1 MTRKYL
7 SVLAIERVLNS
18 GEIVETLPLKPGVNL
33 LIGSPNT
40 GKTKWLQMLDHLLG
54 DPDSFDQAFDEEL
67 ASKYQSTAAILQIGD
82 DEIRVERR
90 WKAPGSKS
98 KVYVDGK
105 EMSAK
110 DFQHRLMEML
120 GMPLLHFPKGNPM
133 SGQTWPELS
142 FRMLLRHMHHQQ
154 RFWSGLVD
162 QQPDGEQLACL
173 LQFLGL
179 AENIYGDAY
188 GELVKRKME
197 IERLRA
203 RLEQFG
209 RTLVHL
215 SRGAVST
222 NDEATALTIEA
233 VERAERGLEE
243 KREQLN
249 SQRLQAISDA
259 SNRALAQNNHK
270 IVTELTESRAALLRR
285 RTDLALKKELNA
297 GRIADM
303 EQYRS
308 DLVTELERLD
318 RTLAAG
324 SILADLKITH
334 CPACDRAVEPAVADG
349 SSCHLCH
356 RALPD
361 VPAEHA
367 QGLLRV
373 DFEQSRI
380 KAEIKEADQLLA
392 TLRAE
397 MNEISAS
404 WAESSGELGEVDTKL
419 QPAREAVA
427 GLVSEELSA
436 IDMQIGT
443 FNEKIVQIG
452 RIRSAVELAQQL
464 SEDIARKEEEIAP
477 LQALVDEMVAKADF
491 DIAEERLESG
501 IGEYLNKVSNLKPG
515 TWRHS
520 LPRVTL
526 SRSNFSFK
534 IGQKKWSSVL
544 GATDTLFF
552 IMSYHFGLLTL
563 SPYSD
568 CHYPGFAIID
578 LPGDFLGV
586 SIEDKENFIVQP
598 FIDLLSNEE
607 FHGAQVI
614 FTGAS
619 FKGLEGV
626 HRIHLEV
633 PYVV

>member
-1 MTRKYL
+1 MTKKYL
-7 SVLAIERVLNS
+7 SVVAIERALSN
-18 GEIVETLPLKPGVNL
+18 GELESLPLKPGVNL
-33 LIGSPNT
+33 LIGAPNT

-67 ASKYQSTAAILQIGD
+67 ASKYQHTAAILQIGE
-82 DEIRVERR
+82 DEIRIERR
-90 WKAPGSKS
+90 WKTPGSKS
-98 KVYVDGK
+98 KVYVDGEEK
-105 EMSAK
+105 SAK
-110 DFQHRLMEML
+110 DFQHSLMKML

-142 FRMLLRHMHHQQ
+142 FRMLLRHVHHQQ

-188 GELVKRKME
+188 GQLVQLKLE

-203 RLEQFG
+203 RREQFG

-215 SRGAVST
+215 SRGVVST
-222 NDEATALTIEA
+222 TDEATALTIET
-233 VERAERGLEE
+233 VERAERSLEE

-249 SQRLQAISDA
+249 GQRLQTISDA
-259 SNRALAQNNHK
+259 SNRVFAQNNHK
-270 IVTELTESRAALLRR
+270 IVTELTENRAALLRL

-297 GRIADM
+297 NRIADM
-303 EQYRS
+303 EQYRN
-308 DLVTELERLD
+308 DLLTELERLD

-334 CPACDRAVEPAVADG
+334 CPACDRAVEPAVVDEA
-349 SSCHLCH
+349 SCHLCH
-356 RALPD
+356 RTLPD
-361 VPAEHA
+361 GPAERA
-367 QGLLRV
+367 QGLLRI

-380 KAEIKEADQLLA
+380 GAEIKEADQLLA
-392 TLRAE
+392 ALRGE
-397 MNEISAS
+397 MAKIFES
-404 WAESSGELGEVDTKL
+404 WAGSSEQLSELDTKL
-419 QPAREAVA
+419 QPAREALA

-436 IDMQIGT
+436 IDMQIGAYH
-443 FNEKIVQIG
+443 EKIVQIG
-452 RIRSAVELAQQL
+452 RVRSAVELAQQL
-464 SEDIARKEEEIAP
+464 SEDISRKEEEIAP
-477 LQALVDEMVAKADF
+477 LQALVDEMVANADF

-501 IGEYLNKVSNLKPG
+501 IGEYLSKVSALKPG

-534 IGQKKWSSVL
+534 IGQKKWSSAL
-544 GATDTLFF
+544 GATDSLFF

-563 SPYSD
+563 SPYPD

-586 SIEDKENFIVQP
+586 SIEDQENFIVQP
-598 FIDLLSNEE
+598 FIDLLANEE
-607 FHGAQVI
+607 FQGAQVI

-626 HRIHLEV
+626 HRIHLET